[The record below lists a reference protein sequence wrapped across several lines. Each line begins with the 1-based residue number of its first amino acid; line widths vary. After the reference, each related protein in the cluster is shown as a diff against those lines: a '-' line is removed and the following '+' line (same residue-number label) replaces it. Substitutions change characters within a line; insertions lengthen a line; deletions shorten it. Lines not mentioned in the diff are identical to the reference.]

1 MSSHRAT
8 AAAVVVWVVAYACVG
23 LAAAQPAYVQVP
35 AGTLNSVLASDAER
49 STPTAV
55 AAFAMRVSPVTQGE
69 FLAFVQQHPQWR
81 RDQIAR
87 TFADANYLQQWPGA
101 AGLADA
107 AAAAQPVTQ
116 VSWFAAQAFCEAEN
130 ARLPTWLE
138 WEYVAAADATR
149 TDARGDS
156 AWLARQCLCRARP
169 ARPGLGMGGRLQCAS
184 GECRQPF
191 SRRCRQAE
199 VLRRRR
205 HQSARPPEL
214 RRADARGAAVFAQR
228 FEQHQQPRLSLRA
241 SFCKGNTMNAST
253 LRRCLLGLA
262 LTVPL
267 AFAVSAQAAPAVP
280 SDSIYQL
287 PVKLTDQQGRSIAL
301 ADGRGH
307 PVLVSMFYT
316 SCEFVCPM
324 LVEALADTEAKLT
337 PQERGR
343 LTVLLVTFDPARDTV
358 AVLKK
363 TAEQRQLDPAHWTL
377 ARTDAASVRKLAAAL
392 GVQYRALPNG
402 DYNHTTSLILLDA
415 EGRIAGRSSQLGN
428 AEPAFV
434 QLVKAAAQAAP
445 H

>member
-156 AWLARQCLCRARP
+156 AWLARILGWYARP
-169 ARPGLGMGGRLQCAS
+169 ASVALPAVGGAANVYAVRDLHGLVWEWVDDFNALLVNADSRSAEDADKLKFCGAGAINLQDRQNYAVLMRVALLSSLNASNSTSSLGFRCVRP
-184 GECRQPF
+184 
-191 SRRCRQAE
+191 
-199 VLRRRR
+199 
-205 HQSARPPEL
+205 SARE
-214 RRADARGAAVFAQR
+214 
-228 FEQHQQPRLSLRA
+228 
-241 SFCKGNTMNAST
+241 
-253 LRRCLLGLA
+253 
-262 LTVPL
+262 
-267 AFAVSAQAAPAVP
+267 
-280 SDSIYQL
+280 
-287 PVKLTDQQGRSIAL
+287 
-301 ADGRGH
+301 
-307 PVLVSMFYT
+307 
-316 SCEFVCPM
+316 
-324 LVEALADTEAKLT
+324 T
-337 PQERGR
+337 P
-343 LTVLLVTFDPARDTV
+343 
-358 AVLKK
+358 
-363 TAEQRQLDPAHWTL
+363 
-377 ARTDAASVRKLAAAL
+377 
-392 GVQYRALPNG
+392 
-402 DYNHTTSLILLDA
+402 
-415 EGRIAGRSSQLGN
+415 
-428 AEPAFV
+428 
-434 QLVKAAAQAAP
+434 
-445 H
+445 